1 MPPRG
6 LTTLVAVMVLLG
18 LVIWGTANRWSARV
32 VSGLGLLV
40 ALVGSFYL
48 YIAFAPASP
57 TSALV
62 ATGLFVGSAVLFRL
76 LSTFEQ

>member
-1 MPPRG
+1 MPPRT

-18 LVIWGTANRWSARV
+18 LVIWGTANRWSIRV

-48 YIAFAPASP
+48 YIVFAPVAP

-62 ATGLFVGSAVLFRL
+62 AGGLFFGSALLFRL